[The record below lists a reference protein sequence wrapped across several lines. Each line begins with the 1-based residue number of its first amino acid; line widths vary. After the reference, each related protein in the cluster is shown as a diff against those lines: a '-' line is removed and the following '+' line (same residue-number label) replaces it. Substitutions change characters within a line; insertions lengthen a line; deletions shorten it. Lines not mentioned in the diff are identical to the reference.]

1 MKHLVFEEQN
11 SRLLQEAIALDE
23 TLAGNIFVIRDD
35 YATGPLA
42 AEETEETLQ
51 ARRAWWSNLLLGS
64 PYEEQINLVDDVAT
78 LQQLSEELIAVPEEE
93 CWIWMGQNAHDVC
106 GYYWILKYLK
116 PFAGRIMVL
125 YMNNLPFLNE
135 KGGIFYPSHLHEIL
149 PKEFLKAKKLARPIT
164 GSEWEVDPEEWSRLL
179 AGEGMVRLLEGGK
192 KLVNRSIDFHDEE
205 IFRAISSEWQ
215 KLNKVIGQLLSKN
228 KNGLTDSFIAWRLK
242 GMVEEGKIEWQD
254 DKNKG
259 WKDTQVRRTAAK
271 EITSTEQ

>member
-11 SRLLQEAIALDE
+11 ARLLQEVIALDE

-51 ARRAWWSNLLLGS
+51 ARRAWWSNLLEGS

-93 CWIWMGQNAHDVC
+93 CWIWMGQNAHDVS

-205 IFRAISSEWQ
+205 IFSAISSEWQ
-215 KLNKVIGQLLSKN
+215 KLNKLIGQLLSKN

-259 WKDTQVRRTAAK
+259 WKDIQVRRTAAK

>member
-11 SRLLQEAIALDE
+11 ARLLQEAIALDE

-242 GMVEEGKIEWQD
+242 GMV
-254 DKNKG
+254 
-259 WKDTQVRRTAAK
+259 
-271 EITSTEQ
+271 

>member
-11 SRLLQEAIALDE
+11 ARLLQEAIVLDE

-51 ARRAWWSNLLLGS
+51 ARRAWWSNLLEGS
-64 PYEEQINLVDDVAT
+64 PYEDQINLVDDVAT

-205 IFRAISSEWQ
+205 IFSAISSEWQ
-215 KLNKVIGQLLSKN
+215 KLNKLIGQLLSKN

-259 WKDTQVRRTAAK
+259 WKDIQVRRTAAK

>member
-259 WKDTQVRRTAAK
+259 WKDIQVRRTAAK
-271 EITSTEQ
+271 EITTTEQ

>member
-11 SRLLQEAIALDE
+11 ARLLQEAISLDE
-23 TLAGNIFVIRDD
+23 TLAGNIFIIRDD

-42 AEETEETLQ
+42 VEDTEETMQ
-51 ARRAWWSNLLLGS
+51 ARKAWWANLLEGS
-64 PYEEQINLVDDVAT
+64 PYEEQIGLVDDIAA
-78 LQQLSEELIAVPEEE
+78 LQQLADELSASPEEE

-106 GYYWILKYLK
+106 GYYWILKHLK
-116 PFAGRIMVL
+116 PYAGRIMVL

-179 AGEGMVRLLEGGK
+179 AGEGMLRLLEGGK
-192 KLVNRSIDFHDEE
+192 KLVNRSIDIHDDE
-205 IFRAISSEWQ
+205 IFKSLTSEWQ
-215 KLNKVIGQLLSKN
+215 KLNKVISHLLAKN
-228 KNGLTDSFIAWRLK
+228 KNGLTDIFIAWRLK
-242 GMVEEGKIEWQD
+242 GMVGEGKVEWLD

-259 WKDTQVRRTAAK
+259 WKEIQVRRNVGLS
-271 EITSTEQ
+271 STIAE

>member
-1 MKHLVFEEQN
+1 
-11 SRLLQEAIALDE
+11 
-23 TLAGNIFVIRDD
+23 IRDD

-51 ARRAWWSNLLLGS
+51 ARRAWWSNLLEGS

-271 EITSTEQ
+271 EITTTEQ

>member
-215 KLNKVIGQLLSKN
+215 KLNKLIGQLLSKN

-259 WKDTQVRRTAAK
+259 WKDIQVRRTAAK
-271 EITSTEQ
+271 EITTTEQ

>member
-11 SRLLQEAIALDE
+11 ARLLQEAIVLDE

-51 ARRAWWSNLLLGS
+51 ARRAWWSNFLEGS

-259 WKDTQVRRTAAK
+259 WKDIQVRRTAAK

>member
-11 SRLLQEAIALDE
+11 ARLLQEAIVLDE

-51 ARRAWWSNLLLGS
+51 ARRAWWSNLLEGS

-215 KLNKVIGQLLSKN
+215 KLNKLIGQLLSKN

-259 WKDTQVRRTAAK
+259 WKDIQVRRTAAK

>member
-1 MKHLVFEEQN
+1 MKHIVFEEQN
-11 SRLLQEAIALDE
+11 ARLLEEAIALDE
-23 TLAGNIFVIRDD
+23 TLAGNIFIIRDD

-51 ARRAWWSNLLLGS
+51 ARRAWWANLLEGS

-78 LQQLSEELIAVPEEE
+78 LQQLSEELVAAPEEE

-116 PFAGRIMVL
+116 PYAGRIMVL

-179 AGEGMVRLLEGGK
+179 SGEGMVRLLEGGK
-192 KLVNRSIDFHDEE
+192 KLVNRAIDFHDEE
-205 IFRAISSEWQ
+205 ILRAIGAEWQ
-215 KLNKVIGQLLSKN
+215 KLNKIIGQLLSKN

-242 GMVEEGKIEWQD
+242 GMVTEGKIEWQD

>member
-1 MKHLVFEEQN
+1 MKHLVFEDQN
-11 SRLLQEAIALDE
+11 ARLLEEAIALDE
-23 TLAGNIFVIRDD
+23 TLSGNIFVIRDD
-35 YATGPLA
+35 YATGPIA
-42 AEETEETLQ
+42 VEETEETVL
-51 ARRAWWSNLLLGS
+51 ARKAWWANVLEGS
-64 PYEEQINLVDDVAT
+64 PYEEQLKLVDDIAT
-78 LQQLSEELIAVPEEE
+78 LRQLTDELTEAPEEE

-164 GSEWEVDPEEWSRLL
+164 GSEWEVDPEEWTRLL
-179 AGEGMVRLLEGGK
+179 SGDGMLRLLEGGK
-192 KLVNRSIDFHDEE
+192 KLVNRPIEFHDDE
-205 IFRAISSEWQ
+205 IFRAVSTEWQ
-215 KLNKVIGQLLSKN
+215 KLNKVIGHLLSKN

-242 GMVEEGKIEWQD
+242 GMVGEGKLEWQD

-259 WKDTQVRRTAAK
+259 WKEIQLRRAVAK
-271 EITSTEQ
+271 EITTAEE

>member
-11 SRLLQEAIALDE
+11 ARLLEEAIALDE
-23 TLAGNIFVIRDD
+23 TLAGKIFVIRDD
-35 YATGPLA
+35 YATGPIE
-42 AEETEETLQ
+42 AEDIEETLQ
-51 ARRAWWSNLLLGS
+51 ARKNWWANVLEGS
-64 PYEEQINLVDDVAT
+64 PYEDQINLVDDVAT
-78 LQQLSEELIAVPEEE
+78 LQQLSDELTAAPEEE

-179 AGEGMVRLLEGGK
+179 AGDGMVRLLEGGK
-192 KLVNRSIDFHDEE
+192 KLVNRSIDLHDDE
-205 IFRAISSEWQ
+205 IYRAVTAEWQ
-215 KLNKVIGQLLSKN
+215 KLNKVIGHLLSKN
-228 KNGLTDSFIAWRLK
+228 KNGLTDTFIAWRLK
-242 GMVEEGKIEWQD
+242 GMVGEGKIEWQD
-254 DKNKG
+254 ERNKG
-259 WKDTQVRRTAAK
+259 WKEIQVRKSVAK
-271 EITSTEQ
+271 EMTSIEE